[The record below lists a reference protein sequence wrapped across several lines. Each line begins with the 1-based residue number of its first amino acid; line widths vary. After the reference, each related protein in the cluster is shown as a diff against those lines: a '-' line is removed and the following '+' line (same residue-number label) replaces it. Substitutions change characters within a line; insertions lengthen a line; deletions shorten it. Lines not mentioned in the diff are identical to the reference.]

1 MGILFSF
8 AIFVLQLLGWTAP
21 NVDNPVVRATVV
33 DDRVFLPTYKSGG
46 MLTLLRG
53 GPNLILDESLNRAGP
68 PVLLRVAVGQK
79 DTLPPTFRSSTHLR
93 IDRYNY
99 YNIGFPPLIFG
110 PYDEGE
116 SYDQLTNPRYLGY
129 IPLNIIRYINTPDSN
144 QSDKTRGEVCSLVV
158 KVEKPGLHGFE
169 RRPGDPR
176 VQFDYL
182 PVKDGKFEWYYSATM
197 MSEELGGVRR
207 FGVMRWVKL
216 PDLDDQKFRRE
227 RIVWATPLAND
238 WTEGFTVLGVKDDR
252 FFVTSAGRLFM
263 APRAKPTGG
272 SLKAIP
278 TELPIRVLI
287 HDTDT
292 DKHYAFTAATYF
304 EIAETIQPRP
314 HTLPISPP
322 LTAANPLRDGLKA
335 IDVATRC
342 ARLVRGVP
350 DPVAK

>member
-1 MGILFSF
+1 MGIALS
-8 AIFVLQLLGWTAP
+8 VTLQLLQLLGWTAP
-21 NVDNPVVRATVV
+21 NVRNPVVRATVV
-33 DDRVFLPTYKSGG
+33 DDRVLLPTYYSEGK
-46 MLTLLRG
+46 LTLVRG
-53 GPNLILDESLNRAGP
+53 GPNLILDQPLHRAGP
-68 PVLLRVAVGQK
+68 PAQLLVSVGQK
-79 DTLPPTFRSSTHLR
+79 DTLPRFIRSSTRLR
-93 IDRYNY
+93 IDRHNFYSM
-99 YNIGFPPLIFG
+99 GFPPTIFG
-110 PYDEGE
+110 PFDDSE
-116 SYDQLTNPRYLGY
+116 SYNQFANPQYLGY
-129 IPLNIIRYINTPDSN
+129 RPLDIIRYINSPDSD
-144 QSDKTRGEVCSLVV
+144 QTDKTRVAVSDLVIKGE
-158 KVEKPGLHGFE
+158 EPPIHGIGG
-169 RRPGDPR
+169 RPGDPR

-182 PVKDGKFEWYYSATM
+182 PVKNGKFEWYYSAM
-197 MSEELGGVRR
+197 MSEEIEGVRR
-207 FGVMRWVKL
+207 FGVMRWIKL
-216 PDLDDQKFRRE
+216 PALGDQKYRSD
-227 RIVWATPLAND
+227 VSHWATPLAND
-238 WTEGFTVLGVKDDR
+238 WSEGFTVVGVKDDR

-272 SLKAIP
+272 ALKLLP

-304 EIAETIQPRP
+304 EIAETIRPRP